1 MTLCG
6 LVGGAQCFRSMCG
19 LHLQP
24 GSEMETVCP
33 SERLVFIYHTIW
45 CDNMAYM
52 VYSVTGVDK
61 KYMKIR

>member
-1 MTLCG
+1 VETNASEEH
-6 LVGGAQCFRSMCG
+6 VASIFR
-19 LHLQP
+19 L
-24 GSEMETVCP
+24 EVKMETVCP
-33 SERLVFIYHTIW
+33 SERLVFTYQTIL